1 LIGPASYWRY
11 DDVET
16 LNAHEAHTLA
26 KKKKIEPTALND
38 QAAGGADGR
47 EVWCGVTAE
56 GKAGSDEAGAGEIG
70 AVVVVYLDLAGEDLL
85 QKRINIAIPIR
96 PVRID
101 KIKSNG
107 NEDSESQGETE

>member
-1 LIGPASYWRY
+1 MEA
-11 DDVET
+11 

-26 KKKKIEPTALND
+26 KKEKIEPTALND
-38 QAAGGADGR
+38 QVACGADGR

-56 GKAGSDEAGAGEIG
+56 GEACSDEAGTREIG
-70 AVVVVYLDLAGEDLL
+70 AVVAVYLDLAGEDLL

-101 KIKSNG
+101 KIKPNG
-107 NEDSESQGETE
+107 NDDGESQGETQ